1 MDSRKSE
8 LRSRFRAEREFHY
21 EAMDWQESGWEHL
34 LQAAEF
40 RSAKVIASYMSY
52 GTEPK
57 THDLNR
63 AIIQDKKVLL
73 LPRLLP
79 NKDLEWVRWDG
90 TNTHLIENGN
100 VFEPIGEVFSG
111 AIDVVVLPSLH
122 IDRDGNRLGQGGGS
136 YDRALAKLQAW
147 KVALVYAGE
156 LTSEEIP
163 VEGHDVKV
171 DAVATPEI
179 LVRFTAQN

>member
-1 MDSRKSE
+1 M
-8 LRSRFRAEREFHY
+8 RSRFRAEREFHY
-21 EAMDWQESGWEHL
+21 EAIDWQQCGWDHL
-34 LQAAEF
+34 LQASEF
-40 RSAKVIASYMSY
+40 RSAKIIASYLSY

-63 AIIQDKKVLL
+63 AVIQEKKLL
-73 LPRLLP
+73 VLPRLLP

-90 TNTHLIENGN
+90 SDTHLTKKGN
-100 VFEPIGEVFSG
+100 VYEPIGEVFNG
-111 AIDVVVLPSLH
+111 VIDVVIVPSLH
-122 IDRDGNRLGQGGGS
+122 IDRNGNRLGQGGGS
-136 YDRALAKLQAW
+136 YDRALAKLSAW

-163 VEGHDVKV
+163 VEKHDLKV

-179 LVRFTAQN
+179 LVRFTARN

>member
-1 MDSRKSE
+1 M
-8 LRSRFRAEREFHY
+8 RSRFRAEREFHY
-21 EAMDWQESGWEHL
+21 EAIDWQQCGWDHL
-34 LQAAEF
+34 LQASEF
-40 RSAKVIASYMSY
+40 HSANVIASYLSY

-57 THDLNR
+57 THNINR
-63 AIIQDKKVLL
+63 AVMQDKKVLL

-90 TNTHLIENGN
+90 SDIQLTKNGN
-100 VFEPIGEVFSG
+100 VYEPIGEVFSG
-111 AIDVVVLPSLH
+111 AIDVVVVPSLH
-122 IDRDGNRLGQGGGS
+122 VDRNGNRLGQGGGS
-136 YDRALAKLQAW
+136 YDRALAKLSAW

-163 VEGHDVKV
+163 VEEHDVKV

-179 LVRFTAQN
+179 VIRFTARN